1 MRTVKRLV
9 VSMGTH
15 RRSFP
20 SASTNRG
27 GGTPRAP
34 RLSRRRLFKC
44 PRSSIRYIKRSS
56 IVRGWKR
63 SLSFSIV
70 PRYFHSQIRSI
81 REGGEGWAGAKTANS
96 LEKKFIW
103 GRKGEGEEGD
113 FLDNSGKFSLVP
125 GPINSPRLRQLVRG
139 IIAVIIHGAICLEYR
154 DREFQVCGSSSPPL
168 PSPVRSNSRDI
179 NY

>member
-81 REGGEGWAGAKTANS
+81 REEGGRGGV
-96 LEKKFIW
+96 
-103 GRKGEGEEGD
+103 GRRENCQLAREEIYLG
-113 FLDNSGKFSLVP
+113 
-125 GPINSPRLRQLVRG
+125 
-139 IIAVIIHGAICLEYR
+139 
-154 DREFQVCGSSSPPL
+154 
-168 PSPVRSNSRDI
+168 
-179 NY
+179 

>member
-20 SASTNRG
+20 SPSANRG
-27 GGTPRAP
+27 GGTPIHVF
-34 RLSRRRLFKC
+34 RRLFKC

-56 IVRGWKR
+56 IVPESADGNVSTAGP
-63 SLSFSIV
+63 SLSLS
-70 PRYFHSQIRSI
+70 RYFYSQIRSI
-81 REGGEGWAGAKTANS
+81 REEGRVARRENCQLVREEIYPGGE
-96 LEKKFIW
+96 
-103 GRKGEGEEGD
+103 REGD

-125 GPINSPRLRQLVRG
+125 GPINSRRLRQLVRG

-154 DREFQVCGSSSPPL
+154 DREFQVCGS
-168 PSPVRSNSRDI
+168 NSASTIAGARQFP
-179 NY
+179 